1 MKQYKVDILSSLN
14 DNERRE
20 ALSLMSCP
28 TPIMLQYL
36 IDAHNA
42 AIARNDNT
50 ALPYRASYETLAKWR
65 RIVVLLTEAMLEFDQ
80 H

>member
-1 MKQYKVDILSSLN
+1 MKAYKAAILSSL
-14 DNERRE
+14 DDAERRE

-28 TPIMLQYL
+28 TPMMLQHL

-50 ALPYRASYETLAKWR
+50 ALSYHASYETITKWK
-65 RIVVLLTEAMLEFDQ
+65 RIVVLLTEALSEFD
-80 H
+80 